1 MFVKGVS
8 RTKCVIPVPR
18 LAIMRYDYC
27 VPEIVS
33 DVTTCVAF
41 AGGIPS
47 LRPVIFDVSSLII
60 LPGLGGG
67 KGKMTKYP
75 FFTEV

>member
-1 MFVKGVS
+1 M
-8 RTKCVIPVPR
+8 
-18 LAIMRYDYC
+18 
-27 VPEIVS
+27 PEIVS

-75 FFTEV
+75 FFAEV

>member
-1 MFVKGVS
+1 MLF
-8 RTKCVIPVPR
+8 
-18 LAIMRYDYC
+18 LYQDWYDYC

-67 KGKMTKYP
+67 KGKLTKYP
-75 FFTEV
+75 FSQKFEAGPQF